1 MCGIVGYVGDRP
13 AWPIVVEGLR
23 RLEYRG
29 YDSAG
34 VAIRQPDGDL
44 LLRKTVGRVDGL
56 LDDAPRPLESWGGD
70 GGGRNGRGSSGGY
83 GDGAGRG
90 GNSSSGYGDG
100 DSSGGNGDGSGGYGY
115 GGYAGLGHTRW
126 ATHGRPSEA
135 NAHPHTDCAG
145 RIAVVHNGIVENY
158 LALKSELVRRGH
170 RFKSET
176 DTEVI
181 SHLIEEGM
189 GAGRTLAQAML
200 GMAAQVQGTQ
210 AVAAML
216 KDGAHSICAVR
227 LGHAGGGVTVAY
239 RQGQGIVSSDLP
251 ALLPLIGQDG
261 TLPVGFLEDGEV
273 AVLTRQGVDFLD
285 RDGRPL
291 QKSLRPV
298 ALDDVLVDR
307 EGYRHFML
315 KEIMEQPQ
323 AVVAALRDRVDFAGG
338 RVTLPEL
345 ALSDGELGRIRRV
358 VLIGCGT
365 SLHAAQVGRHL
376 VESLAGIPAEAESAS
391 EFRYREAFLDADT
404 LAVAIGQSG
413 ETADTIA
420 AMARIRH
427 SAARLVTICNTPGSQ
442 ATRLADTT
450 LLMRAGVEIGV
461 ASSKTFLASLTILNL
476 LAMRLGLARRGGG
489 DGGGIGRRWAE
500 GLARLPGLVA
510 ETLGQSDAA
519 AEAARR
525 YYTRRNFLYLARGI
539 NAPIAAEGALKLKEI
554 SYIHA
559 EAYPAGEMKHG
570 PIALIDRKMPT
581 LAIAPADDRYDKMVN
596 GVQEVK
602 ARDGAVLA
610 VLTQGDGA
618 LAGIADDALYIPQAP
633 AHLTPILATAPLQ
646 LFAYHIALRR
656 GCDVDKPRNLAKSVT
671 VE

>member
-44 LLRKTVGRVDGL
+44 LLRKTVGRVASL
-56 LDDAPRPLESWGGD
+56 LDDAPRPP
-70 GGGRNGRGSSGGY
+70 
-83 GDGAGRG
+83 AGWQ
-90 GNSSSGYGDG
+90 
-100 DSSGGNGDGSGGYGY
+100 DGS
-115 GGYAGLGHTRW
+115 AGLGHTRW

-158 LALKSELVRRGH
+158 LTLKSDLQRRGH

-181 SHLIEEGM
+181 SHLIEEGIS
-189 GAGRTLAQAML
+189 AGRTLPQAL
-200 GMAAQVQGTQ
+200 LAMAEQVRGTQ

-216 KDGAHSICAVR
+216 KDGDHSICAVR

-285 RDGRPL
+285 RDGRPFH
-291 QKSLRPV
+291 KPLRPV

-307 EGYRHFML
+307 AGYRHFML

-323 AVVAALRDRVDFAGG
+323 AIVAALRDRVDFAGG
-338 RVTLPEL
+338 RITLPEL
-345 ALSDGELGRIRRV
+345 ALSDSELARIRRV

-391 EFRYREAFLDADT
+391 EFRYRDAFLDADT
-404 LAVAIGQSG
+404 LVVAIGQSG

-420 AMARIRH
+420 AMERIRRRD
-427 SAARLVTICNTPGSQ
+427 ARLLTICNTPGSQ
-442 ATRLADTT
+442 ATRLPDTT

-476 LAMRLGLARRGGG
+476 LAMRLAVARRAAG
-489 DGGGIGRRWAE
+489 DDAVRRWTD

-510 ETLGQSDAA
+510 DALRQSDAV

-525 YYTRRNFLYLARGI
+525 YYTRRNFLYLARGV

-581 LAIAPADDRYDKMVN
+581 LAIALADDRYDKMVN

-610 VLTQGDGA
+610 VLTEGDGI
-618 LAGIADDALYIPQAP
+618 LSSIADDALFIPDAP
-633 AHLTPILATAPLQ
+633 PHLTPILATAPLQ

-656 GCDVDKPRNLAKSVT
+656 GCDADKPRNLAKSVT